1 MSGSSK
7 TIFPAHAKIN
17 LGLRIVSRRPD
28 GYHNIETVFHRI
40 DLYDE
45 IEFLPSP
52 DIRVES
58 STREVPG
65 DVSNLCHRAAKY
77 LQDVLKPDS
86 GVHIRLL
93 KRIPTG
99 AGLGG
104 GSSDAA
110 AVLLKLPSFWNRAAE
125 SKTLHELAAL
135 LGADVPFF
143 LGTGSA
149 LGKGR
154 GELLEFFSL
163 DIPYWIL
170 LCNPRI
176 HISTAWAFRKVHV
189 RTRSDARDLREILSE
204 GLHTPDVLRK
214 ELMNDFEPV
223 VFPLYPMLREIK
235 EEMLRGGA
243 VYAAMS
249 GSGSSMY
256 GFYRTEAEARA
267 AADAFTARGY
277 LACLTPPHFQVQP

>member
-1 MSGSSK
+1 M
-7 TIFPAHAKIN
+7 FPAYAKIN
-17 LGLRIVSRRPD
+17 LGLRILSRRAD

-52 DIRVES
+52 TIHVES
-58 STREVPG
+58 SAREVPG
-65 DVSNLCHRAAKY
+65 DVSNLCHRAASL
-77 LQDVLKPDS
+77 LQETLTPDG

-110 AVLLKLPSFWNRAAE
+110 TVLLKLPLFWKRTIDAE
-125 SKTLHELAAL
+125 TLHTFAL
-135 LGADVPFF
+135 RLGADVAFF

-149 LGKGR
+149 LGRGR
-154 GELLEFFSL
+154 GEQLEFFPL

-176 HISTAWAFRKVHV
+176 HISTAWAYRKVNV
-189 RTRSDARDLREILSE
+189 VPRTQLRDLRDILRE
-204 GLHTPDVLRK
+204 GVRTPEVLLH
-214 ELMNDFEPV
+214 ELINDFEAA
-223 VFPLYPMLREIK
+223 VFPLYPVLRQIK
-235 EEMLRGGA
+235 EEMLHSGA
-243 VYAAMS
+243 VYASMS

-256 GFYRTEAEARA
+256 GFFRHEAEARA
-267 AADAFTARGY
+267 VADTFTARGY
-277 LACLTPPHFQVQP
+277 LTCVTAPHFQAQP